1 METDRAKEILK
12 ALADGRDPATGEQ
25 FPPNSPYQQADV
37 VRALFLALEGLKTP
51 AIKSKEP
58 RPVDPNKPKVGT
70 GWTPEEEQQLR
81 EAFAANKPIK
91 EIAAAHGRNTGAI
104 TSRLEKLGL
113 IDNPHRTGF
122 AAQQRNPAG
131 ANPVQGVR
139 YPTPTA
145 TSHTSTPAPDP
156 AGDCPF

>member
-12 ALADGRDPATGEQ
+12 ALADGRDPVTGEQ
-25 FPPNSPYQQADV
+25 FPLNSPYQQADV
-37 VRALFLALEGLKTP
+37 VRALFLALESLNPTS
-51 AIKSKEP
+51 KSKEP

-122 AAQQRNPAG
+122 AAQQRSPAG
-131 ANPVQGVR
+131 AAPRPQ
-139 YPTPTA
+139 A
-145 TSHTSTPAPDP
+145 PAPARAVHDD

>member
-1 METDRAKEILK
+1 MEIDRAKEILK

-25 FPPNSPYQQADV
+25 FPPNSPYQQADT
-37 VRALFLALEGLKTP
+37 VRALYLALESFKTP
-51 AIKSKEP
+51 SAKSKEP

-81 EAFAANKPIK
+81 DAFAANKPVP
-91 EIAAAHGRNTGAI
+91 EIALAHGRTTGAI

-113 IDNPHRTGF
+113 IENPHRTGF
-122 AAQQRNPAG
+122 THRNPTV
-131 ANPVQGVR
+131 ANPAQGTR
-139 YPTPTA
+139 YPNPTVPNP
-145 TSHTSTPAPDP
+145 TPATDN